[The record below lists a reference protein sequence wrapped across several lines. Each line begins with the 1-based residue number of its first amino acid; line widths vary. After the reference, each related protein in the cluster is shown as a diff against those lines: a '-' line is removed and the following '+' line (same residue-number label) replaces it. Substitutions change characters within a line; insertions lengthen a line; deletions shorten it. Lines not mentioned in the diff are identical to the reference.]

1 MRSFWLLTGFEYKK
15 LFQRKIVWITLA
27 VMIAA
32 CILLSCI
39 SYMATGY
46 TIDGEPVN
54 GYDLKKKHVAQDKE
68 ASEPG
73 LMGRRSKIWRSPRQI
88 FPAGYS
94 TWCTI
99 SLADGKLMA

>member
-68 ASEPG
+68 ASG
-73 LMGRRSKIWRSPRQI
+73 TRI
-88 FPAGYS
+88 
-94 TWCTI
+94 
-99 SLADGKLMA
+99 DGKTAQKYGGVPVRYSRRAIQHGVLYHWRMGS

>member
-54 GYDLKKKHVAQDKE
+54 GYDLKKKHMESQDKIQMV
-68 ASEPG
+68 AVIRF
-73 LMGRRSKIWRSPRQI
+73 LMQI
-88 FPAGYS
+88 R
-94 TWCTI
+94 WLVICWI
-99 SLADGKLMA
+99 K